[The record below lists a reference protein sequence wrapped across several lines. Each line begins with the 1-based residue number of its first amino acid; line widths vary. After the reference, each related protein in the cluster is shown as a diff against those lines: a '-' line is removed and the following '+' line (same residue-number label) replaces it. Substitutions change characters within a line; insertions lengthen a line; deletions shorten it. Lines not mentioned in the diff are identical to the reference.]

1 MLRRQVSRDD
11 APERLA
17 SSLALGRALPEALR
31 PGQGEADRLGRE
43 RLLGFELTV
52 EGAMGQ
58 TGTVA
63 DRVDTGGADA
73 VLPEQARGRGQD
85 LFPIQLRS
93 LLRDPHR
100 WLPARFRSPLDLAE
114 DGAHEP

>member
-52 EGAMGQ
+52 YGAMSH
-58 TGTVA
+58 TGTPA
-63 DRVDTGGADA
+63 DRVDAGRADA
-73 VLPEQARGRGQD
+73 VLAEQARGRGQD
-85 LFPIQLRS
+85 LLPILHRS
-93 LLRDPHR
+93 LLGDPHPPSSLVPIPLT
-100 WLPARFRSPLDLAE
+100 WL
-114 DGAHEP
+114 